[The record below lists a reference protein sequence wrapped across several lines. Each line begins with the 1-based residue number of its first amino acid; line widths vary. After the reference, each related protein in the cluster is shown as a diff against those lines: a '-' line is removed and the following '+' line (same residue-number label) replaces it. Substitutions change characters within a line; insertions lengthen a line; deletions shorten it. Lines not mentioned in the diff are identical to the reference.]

1 MLFKCMRFCTQQ
13 FRNEQRGSV
22 AVLFAVVLPLLIMSA
37 GIAIDAARWFYAMRA
52 TTAALDASVLAGARV
67 LQLNPDNVTAA
78 LDVAQ
83 KTYVNNVKARI
94 TLLSDTVSFVTA
106 DGNKSV
112 TAKGEAYLATTLLS
126 AAGYDKL
133 RVVSETGAGFPK
145 ASIGSGGNG
154 GSNLEL
160 AIMLDVTGS
169 MCDNGQGPCTS
180 GTKMDGLKAAAR
192 DLIDITVLTDQ
203 SKLTSKAAIIPFS
216 TRVRVAADNAGGT
229 VMKDLTNLDPTW
241 TGWYSICTSGT
252 GSGSSETTGNYTCT
266 QSTSQYFTNVP
277 IMPCV
282 TDRYYN
288 AGDRYDY
295 TDDAPGSSTWI
306 NAHGGDRMTLSFDSS
321 NTTATS
327 YLGKVSSD
335 PAYHW
340 NYEPSGGCADVSQS
354 NQIVPLTSDKAKLQA
369 RINALEAYGAT
380 AGALGTAW
388 TWYALSPNWS
398 TIFKGES
405 EPKGYTELTT
415 IKASGAPVLR
425 KVAVLMSDGG
435 YNTLRGA
442 KDQDQQMVS
451 NHAKQLCT
459 NMKAKG
465 IEVFTVAFALNQ
477 LSAGERAIATDTLK
491 SCGTDVRHFYETLTV
506 QDLKVA
512 FRDIA
517 VQMNALYL
525 SK

>member
-1 MLFKCMRFCTQQ
+1 MSPTSVKHWTKQ
-13 FRNEQRGSV
+13 FHTEQRGSV
-22 AVLFAVVLPLLIMSA
+22 AVVFAVVLPLLIMSA
-37 GIAIDAARWFYAMRA
+37 GVAVDAARWFYAMRA

-67 LQLNPDNVTAA
+67 LQLNPDNVSAA

-83 KTYVNNVKARI
+83 KTYSSNVAARI
-94 TLLSDTVSFVTA
+94 KLQSDTVSFVTA

-112 TAKGEAYLATTLLS
+112 TARGHAYIATTLLS
-126 AAGYDKL
+126 MAGFERL
-133 RVVSETGAGFPK
+133 PVVSDAGAGFPK

-192 DLIDITVLTDQ
+192 DLIDITVLADQ

-216 TRVRVAADNAGGT
+216 TRVRVAPDNAGGA

-241 TGWYSICTSGT
+241 TGWYSICTNGT

-266 QSTSQYFTNVP
+266 QTASQYFTNVP

-282 TDRYYN
+282 TDRYYTV
-288 AGDRYDY
+288 GDQYDY
-295 TDDAPGSSTWI
+295 TDVAPGSSTWI

-321 NTTATS
+321 NTAATTN
-327 YLGKVSSD
+327 LGKVNSD

-340 NYEPSGGCADVSQS
+340 NYEQNGGCADVNQS
-354 NQIVPLTSDKAKLQA
+354 NQIVPLTSDKSKLQA
-369 RINALEAYGAT
+369 RISGLEAYGAT

-398 TIFKGES
+398 NIFKGES
-405 EPKGYTELTT
+405 EPKGYAELTT

-451 NHAKQLCT
+451 NHAKQLCA

-477 LSAGERAIATDTLK
+477 LPAGERAIATDTMK
-491 SCGTDVRHFYETLTV
+491 SCGSDIRHFYETLTV
-506 QDLKVA
+506 HELKVA

-517 VQMNALYL
+517 IQMNALYL